1 MCMLSL
7 LITIVEILMFLHVY
21 EIFIKEYFPH
31 IESNTIDLH

>member
-31 IESNTIDLH
+31 IESNTIDFR